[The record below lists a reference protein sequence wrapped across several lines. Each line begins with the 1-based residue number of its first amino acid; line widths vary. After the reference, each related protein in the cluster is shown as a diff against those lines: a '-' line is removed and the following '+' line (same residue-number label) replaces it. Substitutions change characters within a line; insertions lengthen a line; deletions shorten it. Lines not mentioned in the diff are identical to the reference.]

1 MTFGHRHIT
10 PLLLALLLTIGVAL
24 AACSSPD
31 EPTPAPDP
39 AGPEPQTRIGLYL
52 NLPVLTD
59 GATAT
64 SRSLISRTPT
74 DGPDGPA
81 SYDPGFGYENYIDLN
96 GKDYRI
102 YVFTP
107 DNQLY
112 TEVST
117 DSVDIVS
124 WNFTQFS
131 RIYGLSFPVDK
142 NFHDRFNGQNL
153 KLVVL
158 ANWHGV
164 YPTNL
169 HPMVPYTSA
178 DGNTS
183 GSSTGGT
190 SSSTGGNSSSASGSE
205 TASYTTLTDLVSCAE
220 DAAGFMNCKVTS
232 TGTAIGSTDIAG
244 NRYSPF
250 PATAPLTHDTRIP
263 LFGVTEFQTVNI
275 LTNLLTWLGNVDLL
289 RAVAKIDVYDA
300 PNTTA
305 PISAVSLTRYNTA
318 LAKAPAGITSHG
330 DYVHGSYNPDYA
342 NIPTIPGS
350 DYTYECADRIPLT
363 KVDDHTS
370 PDNGHYIIYVP
381 EYRNLASITKPSG
394 STDTPTGNPR
404 QDSER
409 ARLVIQYPDRDP
421 YYVDF
426 KYYANSPN
434 GAKEGDHF
442 NILRNYWYKFELNK
456 ILDHI
461 NVVVQMVPYAEV
473 TLKPDF
479 GLDNAPNYVPVF
491 DDNGQV
497 VCWYDPETGKYYG
510 SDKTTEI
517 ANPPIITTDPATG
530 WLLERDD
537 NGQFICYHDHVN
549 NKYYGWDRKT
559 ELAKPSEN
567 IDPETGWYI
576 LKSPLENGPIYYYYD
591 RDNSLFYLPNKTT
604 TTTTPFSDTTTP

>member
-10 PLLLALLLTIGVAL
+10 PMLLALLLTIGVAL
-24 AACSSPD
+24 TACSSTD
-31 EPTPAPDP
+31 EPTPGPDP
-39 AGPEPQTRIGLYL
+39 SGPEPQTRIGLYL

-59 GATAT
+59 GAASSALT
-64 SRSLISRTPT
+64 SRTPT
-74 DGPDGPA
+74 NGPDGPA
-81 SYDPGFGYENYIDLN
+81 SYDPGYGYENYIDLN

-142 NFHDRFNGQNL
+142 DFHDRFNGQNL

-158 ANWHGV
+158 ANWHNK
-164 YPTNL
+164 YPENL
-169 HPMVPYTSA
+169 HPMVPYVTT

-183 GSSTGGT
+183 GN
-190 SSSTGGNSSSASGSE
+190 STGGNNSSASGSE
-205 TASYTTLTDLVSCAE
+205 TATYTTLTELLSYTE
-220 DAAGFMNCKVTS
+220 DAAGFMNCKIGS
-232 TGTAIGSTDIAG
+232 TDGSSSAAIGSTDNAG

-250 PATAPLTHDTRIP
+250 PATGTLTHETRIP
-263 LFGVTEFQTVNI
+263 LFGVTKFQTVNI

-300 PNTTA
+300 QTT
-305 PISAVSLTRYNTA
+305 SAKIESVQLTRYNTA
-318 LAKAPAGITSHG
+318 LAKAPAGITSHEQ
-330 DYVHGSYNPDYA
+330 YVNGSYNHDYV
-342 NIPTIPGS
+342 NTPTIPGS
-350 DYTYECADRIPLT
+350 DYAYECADRITLT
-363 KVDDHTS
+363 KVDNTDS
-370 PDNGHYIIYVP
+370 PDNGHFIIYVP
-381 EYRNLASITKPSG
+381 EYRNLSSITRPSG

-409 ARLVIQYPDRDP
+409 ARLRIQYPDRDP

-426 KYYANSPN
+426 KYYADSPN

-456 ILDHI
+456 ILDQI

-479 GLDNAPNYVPVF
+479 GLDNDPNYVPVF

-510 SDKTTEI
+510 SDKKTEI
-517 ANPPIITTDPATG
+517 ANPPVITTDPATG

-549 NKYYGWDRKT
+549 SRYYGWDRKT

-576 LKSPLENGPIYYYYD
+576 LKSPLEGGPIYYYYD
-591 RDNSLFYLPNKTT
+591 RDNSLFYLPDKKTT
-604 TTTTPFSDTTTP
+604 TDTPFSDTTTP

>member
-74 DGPDGPA
+74 DGPNGPA
-81 SYDPGFGYENYIDLN
+81 SYDPGYGYENYIDLN

-142 NFHDRFNGQNL
+142 NFHDRFNGKNL

-164 YPTNL
+164 YPTDL

-183 GSSTGGT
+183 GNSTGGT
-190 SSSTGGNSSSASGSE
+190 SSSTSGNSSASGSE
-205 TASYTTLTDLVSCAE
+205 SATYTTLSDLVSYTE
-220 DAAGFMNCKVTS
+220 GAAGFMNCKVSS
-232 TGTAIGSTDIAG
+232 TGTAVGSTDIAG

-300 PNTTA
+300 PGT
-305 PISAVSLTRYNTA
+305 SAEIESVQLTRYNTA
-318 LAKAPAGITSHG
+318 LAKAPAGIASHG

-342 NIPTIPGS
+342 NTPTIPGS
-350 DYTYECADRIPLT
+350 DYTYECADRIPIT
-363 KVDDHTS
+363 KVDAPDS

-381 EYRNLASITKPSG
+381 EYRNIESKTAL
-394 STDTPTGNPR
+394 TGTPR

-409 ARLVIQYPDRDP
+409 ARLSLTFKDVGTCEI
-421 YYVDF
+421 DF
-426 KYYANSPN
+426 KYYNEPPANS
-434 GAKEGDHF
+434 GYKKGDHF
-442 NILRNYWYKFELNK
+442 NILRNYWYRFEVNK
-456 ILDHI
+456 LPDG
-461 NVVVQMVPYAEV
+461 VVVQVVPYAISS
-473 TLKPDF
+473 LKPGF
-479 GLDNAPNYVPVF
+479 GLIINKDLVPVYDDEGSIIYYYNPETGTYYDKDGVTELDHNPFIF
-491 DDNGQV
+491 DGVAKDPATG
-497 VCWYDPETGKYYG
+497 YDIVRDDHGTFLYFYDAETGKYY
-510 SDKTTEI
+510 DADMNEI
-517 ANPPIITTDPATG
+517 
-530 WLLERDD
+530 E
-537 NGQFICYHDHVN
+537 
-549 NKYYGWDRKT
+549 
-559 ELAKPSEN
+559 KP
-567 IDPETGWYI
+567 
-576 LKSPLENGPIYYYYD
+576 
-591 RDNSLFYLPNKTT
+591 
-604 TTTTPFSDTTTP
+604 